1 MQEAYSISEVKG
13 GLAYLLPELT
23 LTAGILLIIIAGIIW
38 HNKSRLWEISITLFV
53 ITVLMAGF
61 LTVYAWPQNSIRLF
75 FGFIQQTDFA
85 AYFKLLVLTGCAL
98 TAGMS
103 RKKSVEHPAEY
114 FTLVLSV
121 ALGSTLFITSNH
133 AVMFLLSL
141 ELISLPSYMLT
152 ALGRGKGGAEAGLKY
167 FLFGSTVTA
176 VMIFGW
182 SLLYSATGTF
192 DFTSSAFIDQ
202 LTQNAEP
209 TAYLASALIIAGLLF
224 KVSAVPFHLWAPDT
238 YQAASAAIAAF
249 FSTVPKLAGLAVLA
263 KILLAFHL
271 FGQSPVPFAAIV
283 GVLSMAS
290 ITLGNVGA
298 LRQKHAKRLMAYSSI
313 AQAGFLLL
321 ALVPFD
327 QSGLNALQF
336 YSAVYLVMNFATFYV
351 IGQFEHHQNV
361 QTVEDFS
368 GRAGASWALALV
380 ITTGLIAL
388 IGLPPTGGFMAK
400 LFLFSSLWSST
411 SVSPTLRLVFLILG
425 LLNTVVALFYYLKIP
440 YYLFVKDRQDK
451 PKSLSWELQG
461 VLSVLL
467 ALALLVAFVLP
478 GLLMG
483 WINKTTFVL

>member
-1 MQEAYSISEVKG
+1 MQHAYSISEVKS
-13 GLAYLLPELT
+13 GLAHLLPELT
-23 LTAGILLIIIAGIIW
+23 LTVGLLLIIIAGIIG
-38 HNKSRLWEISITLFV
+38 HKKSFLWEISTALFLITLV
-53 ITVLMAGF
+53 VAGF
-61 LTVYAWPQNSIRLF
+61 LIAYTWPQNSIRLF

-85 AYFKLLVLTGCAL
+85 AYFKLLVLAGCAL

-103 RKKSVEHPAEY
+103 RKKSIEHPAEY
-114 FTLVLSV
+114 FTLILSV

-167 FLFGSTVTA
+167 FLFGSTITA
-176 VMIFGW
+176 IMVFGW
-182 SLLYSATGTF
+182 SLLYATTGTF
-192 DFTSSAFIDQ
+192 DFTSSAFIDPFIH
-202 LTQNAEP
+202 NAEP

-271 FGQSPVPFAAIV
+271 FGQSLVPFAAMV

-298 LRQKHAKRLMAYSSI
+298 LRQKNVKRLMAYSSI

-327 QSGLNALQF
+327 LSGLHTLQF
-336 YSAVYLVMNFATFYV
+336 YSAVYLVMNFAAFYV
-351 IGQFEHHQNV
+351 IEQFEYHQNV

-368 GRAGASWALALV
+368 GRAGARWALALV
-380 ITTGLIAL
+380 VTTGLIAL

-411 SVSPTLRLVFLILG
+411 SVSPNLRLVFLVLG

-440 YYLFVKDRQDK
+440 YYLFVKTK
-451 PKSLSWELQG
+451 TAEPETLPWELQG
-461 VLSVLL
+461 VLSVVL
-467 ALALLVAFVLP
+467 AVALLVAFILP

-483 WINKTTFVL
+483 WINRTTFVL